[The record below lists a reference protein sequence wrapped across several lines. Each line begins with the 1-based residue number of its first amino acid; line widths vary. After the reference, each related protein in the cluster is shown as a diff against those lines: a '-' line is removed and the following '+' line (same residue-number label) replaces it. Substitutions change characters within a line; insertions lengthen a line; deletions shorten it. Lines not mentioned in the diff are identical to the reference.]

1 MAQTGTY
8 LPNFSSLTFGNAD
21 NFFSFPGGAM
31 HAKVW
36 GYHHHVIFKTPKTRV
51 WVKERCSEENGA
63 ASSFMRIGFF
73 VLTETD
79 IFNQWVN
86 SKSRFFGSFLKGL
99 LLAIKGFIF
108 ISSKEGS

>member
-1 MAQTGTY
+1 
-8 LPNFSSLTFGNAD
+8 
-21 NFFSFPGGAM
+21 M
-31 HAKVW
+31 HAKVSPPCD
-36 GYHHHVIFKTPKTRV
+36 FQNSKTRV

-79 IFNQWVN
+79 IFLINGLIL
-86 SKSRFFGSFLKGL
+86 RIDFFGSFLKGL

-108 ISSKEGS
+108 YKL

>member
-1 MAQTGTY
+1 MVLSANLEKQMLPRCLNVAKKSRELPLSSHGSDWY
-8 LPNFSSLTFGNAD
+8 LPLPNFSGLTFGNAD

-73 VLTETD
+73 VLKETD
-79 IFNQWVN
+79 IF
-86 SKSRFFGSFLKGL
+86 
-99 LLAIKGFIF
+99 
-108 ISSKEGS
+108 